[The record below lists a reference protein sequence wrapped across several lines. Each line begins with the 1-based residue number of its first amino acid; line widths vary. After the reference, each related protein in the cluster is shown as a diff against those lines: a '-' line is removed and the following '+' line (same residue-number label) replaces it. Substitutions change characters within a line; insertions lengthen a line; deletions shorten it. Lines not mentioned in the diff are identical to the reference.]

1 MKKILALLL
10 AALMAS
16 ATLASCGNAGN
27 GSSGSSSSV
36 SSEAGTNKES
46 TATAEEVFDAINK
59 AFADKYGANDPGI
72 TGAINNM
79 PAAVDDQL
87 LKEQLGISPD
97 LYESYKGEIAGMMTN
112 CDMLIVVKAKE
123 GKVEDVKAALE
134 AAKKAQAAQFEN
146 YPVMANDVRI
156 EDSKVVENGRYVA
169 LLMVGVLTDDNESD
183 PDFTEDVQMAED
195 AFNAAIEAGK

>member
-27 GSSGSSSSV
+27 GSSGSSSV

-59 AFADKYGANDPGI
+59 AFADKYGAIDPGI
-72 TGAINNM
+72 TGAINNL

-169 LLMVGVLTDDNESD
+169 LLMVGVLTDDNDSD

-195 AFNAAIEAGK
+195 AFYTAIEAGK

>member
-1 MKKILALLL
+1 
-10 AALMAS
+10 
-16 ATLASCGNAGN
+16 
-27 GSSGSSSSV
+27 
-36 SSEAGTNKES
+36 
-46 TATAEEVFDAINK
+46 
-59 AFADKYGANDPGI
+59 
-72 TGAINNM
+72 
-79 PAAVDDQL
+79 
-87 LKEQLGISPD
+87 
-97 LYESYKGEIAGMMTN
+97 MMTN

-195 AFNAAIEAGK
+195 AFNTAIEAGK

>member
-27 GSSGSSSSV
+27 GSSGSSSV
-36 SSEAGTNKES
+36 SSEADTNKES

-59 AFADKYGANDPGI
+59 AFADKYGAIDPGI

-195 AFNAAIEAGK
+195 AFNTAIEAGK

>member
-16 ATLASCGNAGN
+16 ATLASCGNTGN
-27 GSSGSSSSV
+27 GSSGSSSV
-36 SSEAGTNKES
+36 SSEAGTDKES

-87 LKEQLGISPD
+87 LEEQMGISPD

-134 AAKKAQAAQFEN
+134 AA
-146 YPVMANDVRI
+146 
-156 EDSKVVENGRYVA
+156 
-169 LLMVGVLTDDNESD
+169 
-183 PDFTEDVQMAED
+183 
-195 AFNAAIEAGK
+195 

>member
-27 GSSGSSSSV
+27 GSSGSSSV
-36 SSEAGTNKES
+36 SSEADTDKES

-59 AFADKYGANDPGI
+59 AFADKYGAIDPGI

-87 LKEQLGISPD
+87 LEEQLGISPD

-195 AFNAAIEAGK
+195 AFNTAIEAGK

>member
-59 AFADKYGANDPGI
+59 AFADKYGAIDPSI

-87 LKEQLGISPD
+87 LEEQLGISPD

-123 GKVEDVKAALE
+123 GKVEDVKTALE

>member
-36 SSEAGTNKES
+36 SSEADTNKES

-59 AFADKYGANDPGI
+59 AFADKYPGI

-87 LKEQLGISPD
+87 LEEQMGISPD

-195 AFNAAIEAGK
+195 AFNTAIEAGK

>member
-27 GSSGSSSSV
+27 GSSGSSSV

-59 AFADKYGANDPGI
+59 AFADKYGAIDPGI

-146 YPVMANDVRI
+146 YPVMANDFRI

-195 AFNAAIEAGK
+195 AFNTAIEAGK

>member
-27 GSSGSSSSV
+27 GSSGSSSV

-59 AFADKYGANDPGI
+59 AFADKYGAIDPGI

-134 AAKKAQAAQFEN
+134 AA
-146 YPVMANDVRI
+146 
-156 EDSKVVENGRYVA
+156 
-169 LLMVGVLTDDNESD
+169 
-183 PDFTEDVQMAED
+183 
-195 AFNAAIEAGK
+195 

>member
-27 GSSGSSSSV
+27 GSSGSSSV

-87 LKEQLGISPD
+87 LEVQLGISPD